1 MGLPSRLHGIA
12 VANFFGAVK
21 GFCPRCISIREW
33 KIVSDHG
40 KFYKRCQICGQKREI
55 KEPELEKLVAMAKAK
70 KAKAKV
76 KKK

>member
-12 VANFFGAVK
+12 VVNFFGAVK

-33 KIVSDHG
+33 KIVREEG
-40 KFYKRCQICGQKREI
+40 KFYKRCQNCGQKREI
-55 KEPELEKLVAMAKAK
+55 KAPELQKLVALAKAK
-70 KAKAKV
+70 RAKAKS